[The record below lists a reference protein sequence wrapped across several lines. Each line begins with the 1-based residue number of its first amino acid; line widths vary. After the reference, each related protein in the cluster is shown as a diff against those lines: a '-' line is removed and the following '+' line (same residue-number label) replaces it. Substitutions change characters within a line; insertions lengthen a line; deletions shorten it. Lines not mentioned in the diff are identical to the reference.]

1 MSEIVSFYDGTG
13 TDHRGRPLDDLL
25 AFGHDELEQHHD
37 FIQWLFPLTV
47 PSGVLDEARLVDEG
61 TRKAFRERPELR
73 ANLRRALAV
82 MLDFYGLALIDGRI
96 EKSESFASRA
106 ARWLRP
112 GNHNFLRLTRIMT
125 SLSLLGEPALAAALQ
140 ACLEGLY
147 AEQPE
152 RIGPVTIRY
161 WRAAI

>member
-1 MSEIVSFYDGTG
+1 MSEIVAFYAGTG
-13 TDHRGRPLDDLL
+13 TDHRGRRLDDLL
-25 AFGHDELEQHHD
+25 AFDHDELEQHHD

-47 PSGVLDEARLVDEG
+47 PSGVLSEAPLVDS
-61 TRKAFRERPELR
+61 RCQAAFRERPELR

-82 MLDFYGLALIDGRI
+82 MLDFYGLALLDGRI
-96 EKSESFASRA
+96 EKSASFASRA
-106 ARWLRP
+106 AQWLRP

-140 ACLEGLY
+140 SCLERLY
-147 AEQPE
+147 EEQPE

-161 WRAAI
+161 WRTAT